1 MRLSGTKRPG
11 LMTLPRLPLVA
22 LIDVVLFLLLYFM
35 IAANFATEEA
45 ELASALQTDRRGGA
59 GAAGALLPQVVRIE
73 PGASGRAVYKLG
85 DRVMEG
91 KAALAEV
98 LRQLPKEGG
107 VFLRVDGGV
116 TAEAVAA
123 GLQACK
129 DAGFSKIS
137 YVPGS

>member
-1 MRLSGTKRPG
+1 
-11 LMTLPRLPLVA
+11 
-22 LIDVVLFLLLYFM
+22 
-35 IAANFATEEA
+35 
-45 ELASALQTDRRGGA
+45 
-59 GAAGALLPQVVRIE
+59 
-73 PGASGRAVYKLG
+73 
-85 DRVMEG
+85 MEG
-91 KAALAEV
+91 KVALAAV

-129 DAGFSKIS
+129 DAGFTKIS